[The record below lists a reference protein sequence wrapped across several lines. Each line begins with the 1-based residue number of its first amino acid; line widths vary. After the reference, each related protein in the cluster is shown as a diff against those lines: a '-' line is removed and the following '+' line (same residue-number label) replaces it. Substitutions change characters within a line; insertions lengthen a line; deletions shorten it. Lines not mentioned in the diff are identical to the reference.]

1 MGIATYLREAF
12 MTIRMK
18 IIVPVIGVSVILF
31 GAAAATAILT
41 TVRAAMDSAERQVES
56 TVQRYAYSIEAL
68 LEGPFATV
76 KTLATIFEGFNAIPD
91 DNRRPVFAA
100 MLKSIADKNT
110 DMVSAWT
117 VWSPNQL
124 DGRDRGQAEARY
136 GNESGAFSIAYAKG
150 GGGLRLVKLPDAFRT
165 ERRYAEPYAEMRA
178 AIYGPY
184 RPQGDQSAN
193 PVFCVS
199 APVVFGGKTV
209 AVVGVEV
216 EAYTLTRLI
225 NTLSLQTGAAFALLN
240 NDGEYLEAVDPELLG
255 RSILNLHPE
264 RQDEA
269 EAVRH
274 GRSFTAKTVS
284 DATGT
289 DILRVYMPVAVS
301 DTMKPWALL
310 SEEPYRQVR
319 QASGSGGLMTILF
332 GTFGA
337 VLLAQLAATVL
348 VARAVAAPAKKAK
361 ALLSDIAEGEGDLT
375 MRLQVRSNDEIGSMA
390 KAFDRFADK
399 LAGIIRDAKRAVAEL
414 KAGAGQL
421 DSGMSEAAEAVRR
434 IDDAVAE
441 LVGRNADQAGSVGEV
456 SSAVEQITRNI
467 ESLDRMIERQRSG
480 IADSSSSIEEMVG
493 SMGSIAKNVDAF
505 AVCMKSLVEASDEG
519 RGKLAGVSEL
529 VKDVYARSQGLMDA
543 NKVIQSIAAQT
554 NLLAMNAAIEAAHAG
569 EAGAGFAVVA
579 DEIRSL
585 AELSQ
590 ARSKE
595 IAASVSGIRGGID
608 RVVGST
614 AEAERAFE
622 SIEGL
627 VRRVGEL
634 EAEIKAAVAEQ
645 GSGSRLVLESLA
657 SMRGVT
663 DEVRGASSEM
673 TRGAQAAG
681 EEMRRLLEL
690 TAALDRVIETI
701 SCETTGIRSVTE
713 RVSALGQ
720 RNAEMIATVEAGTDR
735 FKV

>member
-1 MGIATYLREAF
+1 
-12 MTIRMK
+12 MTIRTK
-18 IIVPVIGVSVILF
+18 IIVPVIGVSFLLF

-41 TVRAAMDSAERQVES
+41 TVRAATASAERQVEA
-56 TVQRYAYSIEAL
+56 TAQRYAYSIEAL

-76 KTLATIFEGFNAIPD
+76 KTMATIFEGFNSIPD
-91 DNRRPVFAA
+91 DSRRSVFAA
-100 MLKSIADKNT
+100 MLKSVADKNT
-110 DMVSAWT
+110 EIVSAWT
-117 VWSPNQL
+117 VWSPRKL
-124 DGRDRGQAEARY
+124 DGQDREQVDARY

-150 GGGLRLVKLPDAFRT
+150 LGGLRLQKLPDSFRS
-165 ERRYAEPYAEMRA
+165 ERRFSSPFNEQQA
-178 AIYGPY
+178 AIFGPY
-184 RPQGDQSAN
+184 RPQGDETAN

-199 APVVFGGKTV
+199 APVVFGGKAV

-216 EAYTLTRLI
+216 EAYSMTRLI
-225 NTLSLQTGAAFALLN
+225 NTLSMQTGAAYALLN
-240 NDGEYLEAVDPELLG
+240 NDGEYLEAVDPGLLG
-255 RSILNLHPE
+255 RSITNLYPDRE
-264 RQDEA
+264 EEL
-269 EAVRH
+269 EAVRY
-274 GRSFTAKTVS
+274 GKPRAERTVS
-284 DATGT
+284 DATGE
-289 DILRVYMPVAVS
+289 DILRVYMPVAVD
-301 DTMKPWALL
+301 DTMKPWSLL
-310 SEEPYRQVR
+310 TEEPYRMVR
-319 QASGSGGLMTILF
+319 QASGSSALMTMLF

-337 VLLAQLAATVL
+337 VLLAQLLATVL
-348 VARAVAAPAKKAK
+348 VARTVAAPAKKAQ
-361 ALLSDIAEGEGDLT
+361 ALLADIAEGEGDLT
-375 MRLQVRSNDEIGSMA
+375 KRLEVRSSDEIGAMA
-390 KAFDRFADK
+390 RAFDRFADK
-399 LAGIIRDAKRAVAEL
+399 LAGIIGDAKRAVSEL
-414 KAGAGQL
+414 RAGAGQL
-421 DSGMSEAAEAVRR
+421 DLGMAEAAEAVRR
-434 IDDAVAE
+434 IDEAVAE
-441 LVGRNADQAGSVGEV
+441 LIGRNAAQASSVGEV
-456 SSAVEQITRNI
+456 SAAVEQITRNI
-467 ESLDRMIERQRSG
+467 ESLDRMIERQKGG

-505 AVCMKSLVEASDEG
+505 AECMKSLVEASDAG

-585 AELSQ
+585 AEMSQ

-595 IAASVSGIRGGID
+595 IATSVSGIRGGID

-614 AEAERAFE
+614 AEAERAFD

-645 GSGSRLVLESLA
+645 GAGSRLVLESLA

-673 TRGAQAAG
+673 TRGARSAG

-690 TAALDRVIETI
+690 TAELDRVIETI

-713 RVSALGQ
+713 RVSVLGQ

-735 FKV
+735 FRV